1 VADSGPVTSAQGGQL
16 PGFLPLFNPILRRI
30 IIIPLTGLQ
39 AIDGLV
45 SSLGLVS
52 LGYDRG
58 DSVTSQPSPVIL
70 QSCALG

>member
-1 VADSGPVTSAQGGQL
+1 MALVADSGPVTSVERGQPQGDL
-16 PGFLPLFNPILRRI
+16 ILQRI

-45 SSLGLVS
+45 SPLGLVS
-52 LGYDRG
+52 LGHDGR